1 MVLNAIACDRM
12 MRSHAIANGVFVGA
26 ANRVGVEDS
35 IEFWGASFAF
45 DPAGNLLHR
54 ASHTSEEMVIVD
66 CDLNK
71 INTQRTYW
79 PFLRDRRID
88 AYGDLTKRFIDE

>member
-1 MVLNAIACDRM
+1 M

-54 ASHTSEEMVIVD
+54 ASHSKEEMVIVD
-66 CDLNK
+66 CNLKK

-79 PFLRDRRID
+79 PFMRDRRID
-88 AYGDLTKRFIDE
+88 AYSDLTKRWIDE

>member
-1 MVLNAIACDRM
+1 
-12 MRSHAIANGVFVGA
+12 VFVA
-26 ANRVGVEDS
+26 ATNRVGLEDS

-54 ASHTSEEMVIVD
+54 ASHHEESIAIVECNLD
-66 CDLNK
+66 QIDV
-71 INTQRTYW
+71 QRTYW

-88 AYGDLTKRFIDE
+88 AYADLTRRWIDE